1 MMSPEEERD
10 CGSDENFVK
19 TFVRN
24 LLAFSAWFSP
34 QETIPRFLAAV
45 QKALLRIRTSQAS
58 NWLCHKKDKLKKSD
72 LALLGQ

>member
-24 LLAFSAWFSP
+24 LLAFSTRISP
-34 QETIPRFLAAV
+34 QVTILGFLAAV
-45 QKALLRIRTSQAS
+45 QKALLRIRISQAS
-58 NWLCHKKDKLKKSD
+58 NWLCHKKTN
-72 LALLGQ
+72 